1 MAVNVKTPE
10 QLASYGPRV
19 RLGLNL
25 FNGLV
30 VNRPVITRNLAR
42 TLPFAATENL
52 LMAAVARGG
61 DRQELHER
69 IRQHSQAVTAEL
81 KAGAERNSLL
91 DRLRADPAFAGVDI
105 ASVSD
110 PARFVGRAPE
120 QVDEFLADVVEPIR
134 TRYPELLGQAA
145 QVSV

>member
-1 MAVNVKTPE
+1 
-10 QLASYGPRV
+10 
-19 RLGLNL
+19 
-25 FNGLV
+25 
-30 VNRPVITRNLAR
+30 
-42 TLPFAATENL
+42 
-52 LMAAVARGG
+52 MAAVARGG

-81 KAGAERNSLL
+81 KAGAERNSLF
-91 DRLRADPAFAGVDI
+91 DRLRADPAFASVDL

-120 QVDEFLADVVEPIR
+120 QVDEFLTDVIAPIR
-134 TRYPELLGQAA
+134 VRHPEALGQAA